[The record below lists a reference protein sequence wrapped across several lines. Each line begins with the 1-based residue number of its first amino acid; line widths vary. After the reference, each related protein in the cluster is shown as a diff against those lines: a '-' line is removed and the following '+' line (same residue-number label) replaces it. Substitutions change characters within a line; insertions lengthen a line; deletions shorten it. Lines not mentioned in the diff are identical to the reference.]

1 MTLRP
6 RAAAHELK
14 NLGLLELVRAL
25 LAFVFELVR
34 VFKDTDVRVDF
45 ELRISSST
53 EKPVKEEDP
62 FVS

>member
-1 MTLRP
+1 MRP

-34 VFKDTDVRVDF
+34 VFKDADVRVDF
-45 ELRISSST
+45 ELWVSSST